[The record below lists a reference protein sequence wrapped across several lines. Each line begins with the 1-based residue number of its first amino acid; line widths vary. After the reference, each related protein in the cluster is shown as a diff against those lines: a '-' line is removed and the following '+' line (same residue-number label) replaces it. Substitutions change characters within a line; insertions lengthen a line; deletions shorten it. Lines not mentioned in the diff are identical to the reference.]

1 MFVFLRIFLEGFAKA
16 GDSSFPSEE
25 ERLRTHAAITR
36 FLCDVLGCKVDA
48 RVLVEFQERPLGTQA
63 IRLSYLAVQHT
74 SAHVSVRQRT

>member
-1 MFVFLRIFLEGFAKA
+1 MFVFLGFFWKVLQKR
-16 GDSSFPSEE
+16 GTPLLPSEE
-25 ERLRTHAAITR
+25 ECLRTHAAISR